1 MTRTPIGWL
10 ENEAAARPRTRA
22 DLGATARTRSTKQ
35 INSTNDPVERNAADY
50 PYPKVKLPIGAGDRF
65 QSPQDGG
72 LSC

>member
-1 MTRTPIGWL
+1 MTHTPIGWL

-22 DLGATARTRSTKQ
+22 DLGATARTGSTKQ

-50 PYPKVKLPIGAGDRF
+50 PKVKLPIGAGDRF
-65 QSPQDGG
+65 QSPQDGS